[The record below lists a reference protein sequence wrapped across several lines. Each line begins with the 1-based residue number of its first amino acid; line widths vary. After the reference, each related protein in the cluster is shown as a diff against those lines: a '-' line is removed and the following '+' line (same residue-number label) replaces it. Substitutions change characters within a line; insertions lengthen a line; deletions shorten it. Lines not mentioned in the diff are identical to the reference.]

1 MQIPAHKLG
10 GPGYKSS
17 ITTFSHIVIS
27 METQVTVF
35 EIQNSASFPYIF
47 HTSSIF
53 NSAISKLHSL
63 GCSRGLPTRFK
74 GRNYTVLPN
83 QLHSRKA
90 LLSPIPQ
97 QQNFSNNNVTS

>member
-1 MQIPAHKLG
+1 
-10 GPGYKSS
+10 
-17 ITTFSHIVIS
+17 
-27 METQVTVF
+27 METQVTLF
-35 EIQNSASFPYIF
+35 QMQNSASFPYIF

-53 NSAISKLHSL
+53 NSAISELHSL
-63 GCSRGLPTRFK
+63 WVAAGASPRGGLPARFK
-74 GRNYTVLPN
+74 GRNFILPN